1 MNNVKEILSQIKEN
15 EVVIFTDG
23 SALGNPGPTGAG
35 ALVYLNGY
43 QSSPILLKKGISPLS
58 NNYTGE
64 LVDIQIDLDFMIG
77 LEEQI
82 KDTRIHFFTDCQP
95 AIKAVFNGGIP

>member
-1 MNNVKEILSQIKEN
+1 MQKNVFFKSDQVNNVKEILSQIKEN

-43 QSSPILLKKGISPLS
+43 QSSPILHKKVKVPLVTITQG
-58 NNYTGE
+58 N
-64 LVDIQIDLDFMIG
+64 
-77 LEEQI
+77 
-82 KDTRIHFFTDCQP
+82 
-95 AIKAVFNGGIP
+95 